1 MEKKYISYFILAEG
15 GRSESKLFGSGSVCT
30 TLENWK
36 RRRLIKEKYIN
47 SVGIRERTE
56 RVGHGRKR
64 KKKGGKQRKDLHT
77 DKESE
82 REREKDL
89 RPRASSQHVMKV
101 RFFRRCNLHRFR
113 FRSLWQNVGP
123 PALQLM
129 RATSKTP
136 ESGEDRKPGERR
148 DLRPKNKKK
157 KAVLLWESDNSSVF
171 GWTCVCLSLEGF
183 RRFKAAVTGDES
195 IGGCQCFNCGET
207 LVLPSS
213 ECLRLPFYS
222 FFFFFGFSILRCC
235 AFKGQ
240 IREEIKGF

>member
-1 MEKKYISYFILAEG
+1 M
-15 GRSESKLFGSGSVCT
+15 
-30 TLENWK
+30 
-36 RRRLIKEKYIN
+36 
-47 SVGIRERTE
+47 
-56 RVGHGRKR
+56 GHGRKR

-136 ESGEDRKPGERR
+136 ESGEDRKPGEQR
-148 DLRPKNKKK
+148 DLRPKIKKK
-157 KAVLLWESDNSSVF
+157 KKQCCCESLTTRVCLDEHV
-171 GWTCVCLSLEGF
+171 CVSASRDSGGLKLLSLETNLLE
-183 RRFKAAVTGDES
+183 AVNAL
-195 IGGCQCFNCGET
+195 IVARLWFFPP
-207 LVLPSS
+207 PSVFAS
-213 ECLRLPFYS
+213 LFIH
-222 FFFFFGFSILRCC
+222 FFFFFWF
-235 AFKGQ
+235 
-240 IREEIKGF
+240 